1 MADNTVHLPAS
12 PPPDWDIAR
21 PEKPP
26 GSSLAP
32 AALSLASTF
41 LVWGLISSP
50 IISGVG
56 AILFVASLAAWIKS
70 IRHERNS

>member
-1 MADNTVHLPAS
+1 MPDNNFNMPAS
-12 PPPDWDIAR
+12 PPPDWEIAR

-26 GSSLAP
+26 ESSLAP

-41 LVWGLISSP
+41 LVWGLITSP

-56 AILFVASLAAWIKS
+56 AVLFVVSLAGWIKG
-70 IRHERNS
+70 IRHERNE